1 MPKEKKSTGAEKT
14 ILEYLTKQNRP
25 YGVTEIASNLHNTI
39 GKAEL
44 QKALASLVDLGKV
57 VTKLYGKQAIYCV
70 NQENLA
76 TATSQELAQMDQAL
90 SRLQNQLAELKADN
104 KQLSSK
110 LSSMNSA
117 LPTDEIIQRAQA
129 LAAKNQE
136 NSSRLEQLRTGT
148 QLVSASERQK
158 VVKEMELHR
167 KLWIQRRRLFKDM
180 FGAMTENMPGRPK
193 DLLEELGIEANDPVD
208 ILTTPSD
215 LMQ

>member
-70 NQENLA
+70 NQ
-76 TATSQELAQMDQAL
+76 
-90 SRLQNQLAELKADN
+90 LKADN
-104 KQLSSK
+104 KQLTSK